1 MLEIILLIAV
11 VRAFVRTAKT
21 KNLNGTAWG
30 FIGALS
36 YIIPV
41 CIVWFAILPGMVE
54 SGSIRSQGQ
63 LLGMGLMMNFLAGFL
78 GAMTAWIILKNQPSN
93 VPAEKV
99 DVNSQILDSGLT
111 EVYRQNKY

>member
-1 MLEIILLIAV
+1 MLEIIILIAV
-11 VRAFVRTAKT
+11 VRGFVRTAKL

-54 SGSIRSQGQ
+54 SGTIHSQGQ
-63 LLGMGLMMNFLAGFL
+63 ALAYGIFLNFLAGFL
-78 GAMTAWIILKNQPSN
+78 GAMTAWIILKNQPNN
-93 VPAEKV
+93 VPV
-99 DVNSQILDSGLT
+99 DNDTQVLDSGLT